1 MFIICLLFRVR
12 KTNFPLRNLRRLSAN
27 IVLVQERH
35 RKSCCTPQKYCLC
48 LGEKK
53 YISVALLCAKFCR
66 KETWLEKEGNQGFR
80 FADDASPAS
89 VTNADTNFPSPPS
102 PTTTIII
109 PAEKNSLHSSPAV
122 HQPLP
127 PGKGDLLCIIF
138 FFPPLLRN
146 YSAFSL
152 PPNQPSISCGW
163 LTSAACRRRVT
174 PGIWCRLVLEG
185 WAGFF
190 FSLYRDPKA
199 LGEKAQRRA
208 GDWSH
213 SSSRLRSW
221 QLRD

>member
-127 PGKGDLLCIIF
+127 PGKGDLFCIIF
-138 FFPPLLRN
+138 FSPVTEKLQCLFTPSKP
-146 YSAFSL
+146 AFNFLWVADVCCLS
-152 PPNQPSISCGW
+152 
-163 LTSAACRRRVT
+163 T
-174 PGIWCRLVLEG
+174 PGDTRYLMSAGFRGVG
-185 WAGFF
+185 WVFF
-190 FSLYRDPKA
+190 FSLQGP
-199 LGEKAQRRA
+199 
-208 GDWSH
+208 
-213 SSSRLRSW
+213 
-221 QLRD
+221 

>member
-127 PGKGDLLCIIF
+127 PGKGDLFCIIF
-138 FFPPLLRN
+138 FSPRYWEITVPFHSLQTSLQFPVGGWRLLPVD
-146 YSAFSL
+146 A
-152 PPNQPSISCGW
+152 GW
-163 LTSAACRRRVT
+163 HQVFD
-174 PGIWCRLVLEG
+174 VG
-185 WAGFF
+185 WF
-190 FSLYRDPKA
+190 
-199 LGEKAQRRA
+199 
-208 GDWSH
+208 
-213 SSSRLRSW
+213 
-221 QLRD
+221 